1 MLNGVFSP
9 SVALRLPHVNH
20 SVIHIKHQTAEIVA
34 EQSKRV
40 ATCCMPCTCRAQQQY
55 MHEVSAD
62 RDHAMHNIQ
71 ISTIPVVRLK
81 NLQKL
86 SNIAFEGTGV
96 LNSVASVSVFQCN
109 AKCFRTKWQHRQ
121 WRCLAERV
129 SFSGSC
135 VLGTHGLSTCVMH
148 AY

>member
-20 SVIHIKHQTAEIVA
+20 SVIHIDHQTEIVA
-34 EQSKRV
+34 EQSKSV

-55 MHEVSAD
+55 MQEVSAD

-96 LNSVASVSVFQCN
+96 LNSSAMPSASGQ
-109 AKCFRTKWQHRQ
+109 
-121 WRCLAERV
+121 
-129 SFSGSC
+129 SGSTGNGGAW
-135 VLGTHGLSTCVMH
+135 LKE
-148 AY
+148 